1 MKLPW
6 IIAAV
11 TFGTVVYVLR
21 NTPSYPAE
29 NESTGLGRAAKK
41 TGEWGTGKR
50 VTGTVA
56 SMAGTL
62 VEGAGKLT
70 GDLGIEGE
78 GVGLKAAGAVLDGVG
93 KAAGKVSDALGA
105 AATPAKSS

>member
-6 IIAAV
+6 IIAAA
-11 TFGTVVYVLR
+11 TFGTIVYLVR
-21 NTPSYPAE
+21 NTPSPSAV
-29 NESTGLGRAAKK
+29 NESTGIGKAAEK
-41 TGEWGTGKR
+41 TGEWGAKKR
-50 VTGTVA
+50 VTGTIAGV
-56 SMAGTL
+56 AGTL

-70 GDLGIEGE
+70 GDRGIEGE

-105 AATPAKSS
+105 TAGPAKSL